1 MPFSEDD
8 RALIKKIT
16 LVQCQLVALRTVT
29 MSLSIKRVTRRRLLT
44 ITTTLREITWQ
55 LAITQ
60 YTDPLVTRSHYHACY
75 VWYHNAIHVQCA
87 NNSNDSRYW
96 MFTGCSAIAERL
108 RCRVR

>member
-44 ITTTLREITWQ
+44 ITTTLREIT
-55 LAITQ
+55 
-60 YTDPLVTRSHYHACY
+60 
-75 VWYHNAIHVQCA
+75 
-87 NNSNDSRYW
+87 
-96 MFTGCSAIAERL
+96 
-108 RCRVR
+108 